1 MPKRNPTLTFID
13 SSVLIVAW
21 RASDAKLKLKA
32 LSVLADPNRSF
43 AASDF
48 VELEVM
54 PKAVYH
60 RQQTEQAFYQN
71 FFARLAVRVRN
82 RRGLEVEAY
91 NTAARYGLNAMDAL
105 HIAAA
110 IEVGAAE
117 FITAE
122 RPTSPLFRV
131 RGVKVVS
138 LI

>member
-1 MPKRNPTLTFID
+1 
-13 SSVLIVAW
+13 
-21 RASDAKLKLKA
+21 
-32 LSVLADPNRSF
+32 
-43 AASDF
+43 
-48 VELEVM
+48 
-54 PKAVYH
+54 
-60 RQQTEQAFYQN
+60 
-71 FFARLAVRVRN
+71 
-82 RRGLEVEAY
+82 
-91 NTAARYGLNAMDAL
+91 MDAL